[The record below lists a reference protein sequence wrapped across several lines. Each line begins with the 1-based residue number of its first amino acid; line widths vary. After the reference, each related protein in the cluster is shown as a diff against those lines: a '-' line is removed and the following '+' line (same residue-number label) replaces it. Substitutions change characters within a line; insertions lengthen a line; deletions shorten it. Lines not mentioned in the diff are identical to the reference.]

1 MSEYRLYCLD
11 GTGSISFAD
20 WIEADDDEHAV
31 RQAREL
37 KSSALKCEVWQGSRL
52 VITLNAT
59 DLAGGWDSAPP
70 AAFTPRGGG
79 ESPQPTG

>member
-1 MSEYRLYCLD
+1 MSDYRLYSLD
-11 GTGSISFAD
+11 GAGSISSPTD
-20 WIEADDDEHAV
+20 PADDDEHAV

-52 VITLNAT
+52 VATLNSN
-59 DLAGGWDSAPP
+59 DLAGDLDSMLP

>member
-1 MSEYRLYCLD
+1 MSDYRLYSLD
-11 GTGSISFAD
+11 GAGSISFAD
-20 WIEADDDEHAV
+20 WIRADDDEHAV
-31 RQAREL
+31 RQARKL

-52 VITLNAT
+52 VATLGSN
-59 DLAGGWDSAPP
+59 DLAGDLDSAPP

>member
-11 GTGSISFAD
+11 GAGSISFAD
-20 WIEADDDEHAV
+20 WIQADDDEGAV

-52 VITLNAT
+52 VATLNAN
-59 DLAGGWDSAPP
+59 DLAGDSDLAPP